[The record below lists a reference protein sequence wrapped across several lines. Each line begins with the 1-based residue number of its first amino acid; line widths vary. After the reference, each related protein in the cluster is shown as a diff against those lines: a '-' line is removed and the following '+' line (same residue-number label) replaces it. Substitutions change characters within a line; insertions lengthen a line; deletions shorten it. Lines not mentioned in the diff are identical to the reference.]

1 MLKNLNNKFKSLYS
15 EKKTQYDLLL
25 SKYKK
30 QNFSDRLIVSD
41 NKTKTAWAIVNEIN
55 GKPKSGDI
63 NIKGDGKTI
72 ANRFNDHLMNSVSE
86 SLSKLVNIPFSSVII
101 RNPLCVSLKL
111 VNASE
116 IIEISKKLKNKLS
129 SGYDELSTSLL
140 KNIINVVVEPLVHII
155 NNSLKFGI
163 FPDQLKLAI
172 VVPVYKKGDNTNI
185 ENYRPISLLPSFSK
199 IFEHVMCKRIMEFM
213 TEDELLKDCQH
224 GFIRG
229 RSTHTA
235 IFQFT
240 KQILES
246 LEDGTV
252 PLGLFL
258 DLSKAYDTLNHEILL
273 RKLELYGIRGTAL
286 KWIASYLSKRSQ
298 KVTVGKKMIVLG
310 LINPN

>member
-1 MLKNLNNKFKSLYS
+1 MLLK
-15 EKKTQYDLLL
+15 L
-25 SKYKK
+25 SKY
-30 QNFSDRLIVSD
+30 Q
-41 NKTKTAWAIVNEIN
+41 
-55 GKPKSGDI
+55 
-63 NIKGDGKTI
+63 
-72 ANRFNDHLMNSVSE
+72 
-86 SLSKLVNIPFSSVII
+86 
-101 RNPLCVSLKL
+101 
-111 VNASE
+111 
-116 IIEISKKLKNKLS
+116 KNKLS